1 MSPSVAPVAQ
11 LPEIT
16 RIDLTHG
23 GTAAVWDTGPGP
35 VDAPPLVLL
44 HGWNVT
50 SFVNYG
56 SAFDGLAEHHRVIAI
71 DHRGHGQ
78 GPRSNTGF
86 TLDTCVDDVVGVL
99 DGLGVERS
107 IVVGYSLGG
116 VVGQLVARRRP
127 DRVAG
132 LVLAAT
138 RENFS
143 EEPFRRAQFVGL
155 AASAEAMSRL
165 PAGVQRRLFKQIT
178 AVAGRRYPRWILE
191 EVLNG
196 DPVSLLE
203 AGAAL
208 GTFDSRSWIADLDA
222 PTSVVV
228 TTRDTVVNP
237 RRQWDLAANVGAV
250 ATLTL
255 DGDHDI
261 PVRNDPNFTK
271 VLLDAVAALGIE
283 GSAT

>member
-11 LPEIT
+11 LPDIT
-16 RIDLTHG
+16 RINLTHG
-23 GTAAVWDTGPGP
+23 GTAAVWDTGP
-35 VDAPPLVLL
+35 DHRDTPPLVLL

-78 GPRSNTGF
+78 GPRSDISF
-86 TLDTCVDDVVGVL
+86 SLDTCVDDVVGVL

-107 IVVGYSLGG
+107 TIIGYSLGG
-116 VVGQLVARRRP
+116 VVGQLVAHQRP

-143 EEPFRRAQFVGL
+143 EELFRRAQFAGL

-165 PAGVQRRLFKQIT
+165 PTGAQKRLFKQIT
-178 AVAGRRYPRWILE
+178 AVAGRRYPRWILD
-191 EVLNG
+191 EVLYG

-208 GTFDSRSWIADLDA
+208 GTFDSRSWIADLNA

-237 RRQWDLAANVGAV
+237 RGQWDLASNVGAV
-250 ATLTL
+250 ATLTI

-261 PVRNDPNFTK
+261 PVRNDPKFTQ